1 MAPRTR
7 TADDPI
13 TRWRRRVWAAVQMA
27 HCDPVFRQ
35 AMRPGMDSDTLAVT
49 AWRALRAGHTAVAR
63 QHFLAAL
70 HHNPYNV
77 GAWLGLSRTA
87 QDQTTQ
93 RALLQIALDIHV
105 LIMDDLRPNNA
116 HD

>member
-1 MAPRTR
+1 
-7 TADDPI
+7 
-13 TRWRRRVWAAVQMA
+13 
-27 HCDPVFRQ
+27 
-35 AMRPGMDSDTLAVT
+35 MDSDSLAIT

-105 LIMDDLRPNNA
+105 LVMDDLRPHNEQE
-116 HD
+116 